1 MKNSTTIKDCENHI
15 KNYIEKSNFYSDNND
30 NKKNKNQYYYTEKVN
45 NNNYKSFY
53 VVHLIVAQENTEAGN
68 YYNKTTFDFLK
79 TQLKADLKRKR
90 NFNIIEDFRQSLA
103 LFSQQFFENRINLNE
118 LEIKDNKIIYNC
130 KKENRLNKWK
140 TNEIG
145 IPDFYDNIY
154 KTNYSCER
162 KEFKENDKIIH
173 MIKFIIEIPGR
184 VNSDFKNQNNDF
196 IAKIIRKK
204 FTYYFEFSGFFLWIH
219 IMTMLFY
226 YMIKF
231 M

>member
-68 YYNKTTFDFLK
+68 YYNKTTFDFLYYNKTTFDFLK

-130 KKENRLNKWK
+130 KKENRLNK
-140 TNEIG
+140 
-145 IPDFYDNIY
+145 
-154 KTNYSCER
+154 
-162 KEFKENDKIIH
+162 
-173 MIKFIIEIPGR
+173 
-184 VNSDFKNQNNDF
+184 
-196 IAKIIRKK
+196 
-204 FTYYFEFSGFFLWIH
+204 
-219 IMTMLFY
+219 
-226 YMIKF
+226 
-231 M
+231 

>member
-1 MKNSTTIKDCENHI
+1 M
-15 KNYIEKSNFYSDNND
+15 
-30 NKKNKNQYYYTEKVN
+30 
-45 NNNYKSFY
+45 
-53 VVHLIVAQENTEAGN
+53 
-68 YYNKTTFDFLK
+68 
-79 TQLKADLKRKR
+79 KRKR
-90 NFNIIEDFRQSLA
+90 NFNIIEDFMQSLA

-118 LEIKDNKIIYNC
+118 LEIKDDKIIYNC

-154 KTNYSCER
+154 NTNYSCER

-204 FTYYFEFSGFFLWIH
+204 FTYYLSLVDFFLWIH